1 MDSRTPA
8 LAGRLTSQVGGVDNG
23 AMGMTDQTFNKLV
36 AEALDLIPEEFRPY
50 LENVEII
57 LEDWPSEELLE
68 SMGIPE
74 DEGLYGLYTG
84 TPLPERH
91 FDHADFPDR
100 IILFRGAL
108 LEDFPDRDELR
119 REVALT
125 VLHEIA
131 HHFGID
137 EDRLEELGLD

>member
-1 MDSRTPA
+1 
-8 LAGRLTSQVGGVDNG
+8 
-23 AMGMTDQTFNKLV
+23 MGMSDQAFKKLV
-36 AEALDLIPEEFRPY
+36 SEALELLPAEFRPY

-68 SMGIPE
+68 SLGIPE

-91 FDHADFPDR
+91 FDHTDFPDR
-100 IILFRGAL
+100 ITLFRGAL
-108 LEDFPDRDELR
+108 LEDFSDGDELR

-131 HHFGID
+131 QHFGID

>member
-1 MDSRTPA
+1 
-8 LAGRLTSQVGGVDNG
+8 
-23 AMGMTDQTFNKLV
+23 MGMTDQAFKKLV
-36 AEALDLIPEEFRPY
+36 AEALELIPAEFQPY
-50 LENVEII
+50 LENVEIV

-68 SMGIPE
+68 SLDLPE

-84 TPLPERH
+84 TPLPERS

-100 IILFRGAL
+100 ITLFRGPL
-108 LEDFPDRDELR
+108 LEDFPEGDELR
-119 REVALT
+119 REVAFT